1 MAFRRLRYEGMDLG
15 TQRIENLTDGMFA
28 IIMTILVLNLSLPVV
43 TGSGSDDLSERL
55 IEMLPDV
62 WAYAL
67 SFAVLAVVW
76 MLHHYQFSFIRDT
89 DSLLLWLNIIFLMF
103 ASLMPFSTML
113 LREPDQAVALRIYDT
128 NIFLVLLALY
138 AHWWYATRGCRL
150 VDTSIEKRSVRL
162 MKITLIA
169 GMVFFAVGVALTF
182 FDAGISGGFLS
193 ALGTLY
199 VILTAL
205 GAHRVKQLAICK
217 TD

>member
-1 MAFRRLRYEGMDLG
+1 MVFRRLRYEGMDLG
-15 TQRIENLTDGMFA
+15 TQRIETLTDGMFA

-43 TGSGSDDLSERL
+43 TESGSDDLSERL
-55 IEMLPDV
+55 IEMLPDI

-113 LREPDQAVALRIYDT
+113 LREPDQAVALRVYDT

-138 AHWWYATRGCRL
+138 ALWWYATRGCRL
-150 VDTSIEKRSVRL
+150 VDTTIEKRAVRL
-162 MKITLIA
+162 MKVTLIT

-182 FDAGISGGFLS
+182 FDAGVSGGFLS

-205 GAHRVKQLAICK
+205 GAYRVKQLATCK
-217 TD
+217 TE